1 MGYDVVRIF
10 LEIIIII
17 YKGHAKAHV
26 GFAIAMWVPSMA
38 P

>member
-1 MGYDVVRIF
+1 MGYDVEPIH

-17 YKGHAKAHV
+17 YNGHAKAHV
-26 GFAIAMWVPSMA
+26 GFAIAMWVASMA

>member
-1 MGYDVVRIF
+1 MGYDVVPIH
-10 LEIIIII
+10 LEIITII

-26 GFAIAMWVPSMA
+26 SFAIAMRVPSMA

>member
-1 MGYDVVRIF
+1 MGYDVVPIH

-17 YKGHAKAHV
+17 YKGHAKVHV